1 MTSPILNA
9 GADYWHNKIGAN
21 VIPANTKEK
30 NTFENWTQ
38 WQDKPIPSELH
49 EERKRNGNYD
59 NGIAVMTG
67 RLYKGQYKDKYLIGI
82 DCDNRK
88 AIEEICTR
96 DGKTITLSELS
107 DWTIVEQHKDN
118 PNKAHIYIL
127 STKAFKNKGK
137 DSNNNSNP
145 ESLTQIPSIEIK
157 CEKRIMFVSPSMHEN
172 GKYPYEMLG
181 TRELALCDEFELH
194 IDNIFKKYGIE
205 YLQTEE
211 NYNNNRSSSLPYQLR
226 QIINLL
232 HIPQGFQYRIPE
244 GQRHDTMLSF
254 ANSLLIKHNNNNNR
268 DELKNLFNEVNNKI
282 CSPLPLPESEIKDI
296 WRDALRFSQE
306 KISNIQ
312 IINNDEDDPNNYNT
326 QVAVALVPSDRL
338 SEEAIV
344 QHFIYDIRANSLE
357 CTLNSKYDLTK
368 IIVPVTIKQWPEIRK
383 TFQRLCGEKGISKEH
398 TRLLVD
404 SIDNNSDLI
413 KKNYYDNNKKHRA
426 TIAGAEERKKQRLK
440 LIEEGTQFV
449 MSKYRLLTIEES
461 KEILFYDSSKG
472 VYATAG
478 DIIIEK
484 ELDKKYGY
492 NLKTADITEIK
503 NYVIRKTYTKRE
515 SFDSNLDI
523 INLKNGL
530 YNWRSGELSP
540 HTPDYYS
547 VNQKPFSYNPKAK
560 SRLLGKFLK
569 EVLYPQDIRTALEII
584 AYTFIRINLFE
595 YYFILIGTGANG
607 KSVFIG
613 ILSNLHGLRN
623 ISNVP
628 LHSLVTNRFALAD
641 LENKDVNVDTELS
654 SSTINDMSILKKLT
668 GRQPL
673 RIERKG
679 QHAHDV
685 LLWAKQFFNAN
696 QLPRTS
702 DNSDAHYRREIV
714 ITFPKQFE
722 GKNEDLNLLNKL
734 TTEEELSGI
743 FNIIAKCLRTLDR
756 IGKIHVN
763 SKTISERRA
772 KAELIRNPIKAFL
785 DFATSKEPNLDD
797 FETKDNLYRAFLKFC
812 KIKKLMVIGYDEF
825 AITLNR
831 KHGLTNARK
840 IIEKRKQTIWKG
852 VKLIKFKDTDDPSQ
866 QTLTIEEEEEEME
879 KKEEHL

>member
-1 MTSPILNA
+1 
-9 GADYWHNKIGAN
+9 
-21 VIPANTKEK
+21 
-30 NTFENWTQ
+30 
-38 WQDKPIPSELH
+38 
-49 EERKRNGNYD
+49 
-59 NGIAVMTG
+59 
-67 RLYKGQYKDKYLIGI
+67 
-82 DCDNRK
+82 
-88 AIEEICTR
+88 
-96 DGKTITLSELS
+96 
-107 DWTIVEQHKDN
+107 
-118 PNKAHIYIL
+118 
-127 STKAFKNKGK
+127 
-137 DSNNNSNP
+137 
-145 ESLTQIPSIEIK
+145 
-157 CEKRIMFVSPSMHEN
+157 
-172 GKYPYEMLG
+172 
-181 TRELALCDEFELH
+181 
-194 IDNIFKKYGIE
+194 
-205 YLQTEE
+205 
-211 NYNNNRSSSLPYQLR
+211 
-226 QIINLL
+226 
-232 HIPQGFQYRIPE
+232 
-244 GQRHDTMLSF
+244 
-254 ANSLLIKHNNNNNR
+254 
-268 DELKNLFNEVNNKI
+268 
-282 CSPLPLPESEIKDI
+282 
-296 WRDALRFSQE
+296 
-306 KISNIQ
+306 
-312 IINNDEDDPNNYNT
+312 
-326 QVAVALVPSDRL
+326 
-338 SEEAIV
+338 
-344 QHFIYDIRANSLE
+344 
-357 CTLNSKYDLTK
+357 
-368 IIVPVTIKQWPEIRK
+368 
-383 TFQRLCGEKGISKEH
+383 
-398 TRLLVD
+398 
-404 SIDNNSDLI
+404 
-413 KKNYYDNNKKHRA
+413 
-426 TIAGAEERKKQRLK
+426 
-440 LIEEGTQFV
+440 

-772 KAELIRNPIKAFL
+772 IAELIRNPIKGFL
-785 DFATSKEPNLDD
+785 NVATSKEPNLDD
-797 FETKDNLYRAFLKFC
+797 FETKDNLYKAFLKFC

-825 AITLNR
+825 AITLKR
-831 KHGLTNARK
+831 EHGLTNDRK

-866 QTLTIEEEEEEME
+866 HTLTSEEQEEEEEETIKGFRFSTDGPIHLE
-879 KKEEHL
+879 KNGEEE